1 MLLLC
6 CVIIC
11 NATFGAVSVQVFSY
25 EEACNQTNMS
35 KPRIYISNN
44 GSEPITNC
52 SYRYY
57 FYTENGKTPVLDDY
71 YTPDEN
77 VTVENIEGDLYR
89 LVYTVNKTILPGDN
103 VPFPPGNSIGLHY
116 NDWSLWDKTNDYSN
130 NHSAISIINDKI
142 AVYSNGICIYGSEPV
157 NRDST
162 TVGLS
167 DSDLRL
173 LSFALYSSEKSIVKD
188 RTVFSGGGAVGSNGY
203 VEIKESAV
211 ISGNVVSGGVA
222 QLKAGA
228 HIYGDVIVADTV
240 DIHPQAVVNGK
251 IEEKTSVA
259 ILQIPQKD
267 ITPGDSD
274 ITVYQ
279 GQTLSLAPGIY
290 KDLLVMTGGT
300 LQLSPGNYVF
310 SDFLLQTDVEV
321 IFNVTPVEFIEI
333 DIQRNMDISDRAK
346 LRFSGFSYS
355 PAVRMYTNDPDTL
368 RIGCDAV
375 ISGILSAPNAVVNI
389 FSRAQC
395 DGAIYSKEIIIEPD
409 VGVSSSLVN
418 PDGDDDGD
426 GISNYTE
433 IFVTKTD
440 PLDSN
445 SYKKILIPFPS
456 KITSKD
462 TVTVCY
468 DTKFY
473 SDYKHGKITVT
484 YNDSSLVNPDIS
496 PVLYITNTPAI
507 PQDSSS
513 SVHIPNLSGY
523 DITGRYLVMPE
534 STMCSTGTARVGFL
548 ITKDE
553 IMSKNNFIIAVADQN
568 GNWSYHDP
576 VIIKNELGEET
587 EDEPYRIYVDVEN
600 FSALVLMRKNVSATA
615 YLDRGMIFSNR
626 QSGARIKAEIMMAD
640 CPYGVRSGHLRIH
653 YRNSDNTEDMVEMQ
667 LEAKAIVVF
676 WLFNSKVFSFPNP
689 VTVTRIEL
697 KVDNTPIDYSY
708 DVNYAVSGEC
718 LTLTAKKYFNEY
730 LTPDDHISA
739 TSSIAYDLES
749 VDIDGEGRIYQN
761 GTNYQYDY
769 YLKDHLGSTRMVI
782 NDQNQITEAIAYQPY
797 GTIVPMEDIA
807 TSPQTSTRQQFTG
820 KEFDREGSGVG
831 ISGMELYYFGK
842 RYYDPELGV
851 WVSTDPKD
859 QFFNPYGYS
868 TNPINTIDPD
878 GQYVV
883 GAIIGAA
890 VGAYLGG
897 AMSNGS
903 LNPGK
908 WDWSDPGTFM
918 GMFSGALSGASM
930 GSGIENSIIK
940 QAHLNNIGNG
950 GLKTTYAQNAYVH
963 SLRTGPV
970 YTDWKNAYAD
980 AYILNRPYSVYG
992 AGHEGILLGNEEMGY
1007 TYFSKDGLTLSE
1019 QTMLHYNSYEEFV
1032 NSIDPHNGMQFK
1044 ESYLFRHKISTT
1056 MSQDQNMLLY
1066 GLDNFQRS
1074 YNLGRNNCADLVG
1087 EILNAGGLKGFHEGF
1102 LTFPNS
1108 QFKLLKAT
1116 YPAPV
1121 LDF

>member
-1 MLLLC
+1 
-6 CVIIC
+6 
-11 NATFGAVSVQVFSY
+11 
-25 EEACNQTNMS
+25 
-35 KPRIYISNN
+35 
-44 GSEPITNC
+44 
-52 SYRYY
+52 
-57 FYTENGKTPVLDDY
+57 
-71 YTPDEN
+71 
-77 VTVENIEGDLYR
+77 
-89 LVYTVNKTILPGDN
+89 
-103 VPFPPGNSIGLHY
+103 
-116 NDWSLWDKTNDYSN
+116 
-130 NHSAISIINDKI
+130 
-142 AVYSNGICIYGSEPV
+142 
-157 NRDST
+157 
-162 TVGLS
+162 
-167 DSDLRL
+167 
-173 LSFALYSSEKSIVKD
+173 
-188 RTVFSGGGAVGSNGY
+188 
-203 VEIKESAV
+203 
-211 ISGNVVSGGVA
+211 
-222 QLKAGA
+222 
-228 HIYGDVIVADTV
+228 
-240 DIHPQAVVNGK
+240 
-251 IEEKTSVA
+251 
-259 ILQIPQKD
+259 
-267 ITPGDSD
+267 
-274 ITVYQ
+274 
-279 GQTLSLAPGIY
+279 
-290 KDLLVMTGGT
+290 
-300 LQLSPGNYVF
+300 
-310 SDFLLQTDVEV
+310 
-321 IFNVTPVEFIEI
+321 
-333 DIQRNMDISDRAK
+333 
-346 LRFSGFSYS
+346 
-355 PAVRMYTNDPDTL
+355 
-368 RIGCDAV
+368 
-375 ISGILSAPNAVVNI
+375 
-389 FSRAQC
+389 
-395 DGAIYSKEIIIEPD
+395 
-409 VGVSSSLVN
+409 
-418 PDGDDDGD
+418 
-426 GISNYTE
+426 
-433 IFVTKTD
+433 
-440 PLDSN
+440 
-445 SYKKILIPFPS
+445 
-456 KITSKD
+456 
-462 TVTVCY
+462 
-468 DTKFY
+468 
-473 SDYKHGKITVT
+473 
-484 YNDSSLVNPDIS
+484 
-496 PVLYITNTPAI
+496 
-507 PQDSSS
+507 
-513 SVHIPNLSGY
+513 
-523 DITGRYLVMPE
+523 
-534 STMCSTGTARVGFL
+534 
-548 ITKDE
+548 
-553 IMSKNNFIIAVADQN
+553 
-568 GNWSYHDP
+568 
-576 VIIKNELGEET
+576 
-587 EDEPYRIYVDVEN
+587 
-600 FSALVLMRKNVSATA
+600 
-615 YLDRGMIFSNR
+615 
-626 QSGARIKAEIMMAD
+626 
-640 CPYGVRSGHLRIH
+640 
-653 YRNSDNTEDMVEMQ
+653 
-667 LEAKAIVVF
+667 
-676 WLFNSKVFSFPNP
+676 
-689 VTVTRIEL
+689 L